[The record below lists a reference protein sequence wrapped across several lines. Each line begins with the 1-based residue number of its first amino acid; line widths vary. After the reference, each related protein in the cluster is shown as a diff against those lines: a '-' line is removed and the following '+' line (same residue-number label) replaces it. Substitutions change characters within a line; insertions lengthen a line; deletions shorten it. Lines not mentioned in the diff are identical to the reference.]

1 MYYKL
6 FTSILLVIL
15 LVIASN
21 SFHKVSPE
29 VFKKVICQEVCYA
42 K

>member
-21 SFHKVSPE
+21 SFHTVSPE
-29 VFKKVICQEVCYA
+29 VYKQVQCKEVCYA